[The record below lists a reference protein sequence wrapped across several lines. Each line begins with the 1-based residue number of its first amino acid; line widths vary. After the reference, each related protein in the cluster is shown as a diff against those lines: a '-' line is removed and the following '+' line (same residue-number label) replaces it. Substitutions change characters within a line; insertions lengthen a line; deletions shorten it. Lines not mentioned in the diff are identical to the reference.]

1 MISRVAVLPQPPLL
15 VPELVG
21 GDDIDAAAVR
31 AAAVAVAK
39 DLAQVAPTWLVVG
52 VGERA
57 ERIENAAGTFRGFG
71 ADVRVELGPGAAG
84 RVADVDLPLPAL
96 VAGWLRAQVGATE
109 VAVEVVPA
117 DLPTPDCVAVGTRLA
132 AGEEPIG
139 LLVLGDGSH
148 RHGDKAIGRPDARAG
163 SFDESAAAAFA
174 QVDLDALLAMD
185 PAEADELGAVGRAPW
200 QVLAGAVRAD
210 GRSWRCV
217 RSSVQ
222 LPFGVAYHFA
232 VWEPVAS

>member
-21 GDDIDAAAVR
+21 GDDVDAAAVR

-39 DLAQVAPTWLVVG
+39 DLAQVAPTWLAVG
-52 VGERA
+52 AGERA

-71 ADVRVELGPGAAG
+71 ADVRVELGPGAAE
-84 RVADVDLPLPAL
+84 RVADVVLPLPAL
-96 VAGWLRAQVGATE
+96 VAGWLRGQVGAAE
-109 VAVEVVPA
+109 VAVEIVPA
-117 DLPTPDCVAVGTRLA
+117 DLPTEECVAEGGRLA
-132 AGEEPIG
+132 AGGEPVG

-163 SFDESAAAAFA
+163 SFDESVAAAFA
-174 QVDLDALLAMD
+174 QVDLDALLALD
-185 PAEADELGAVGRAPW
+185 PAEVDELGAVGRVPW

-222 LPFGVAYHFA
+222 LPFGIAYHFA
-232 VWEPVAS
+232 VWEPVAP